1 MNERHTD
8 SEATAGEMPQKASHD
23 YTGHGRGD
31 SAWGHAAEKTK
42 KSVLGLAV
50 GLTLTFSFVE
60 LLGGLW
66 SNSLALIGDA
76 GHMVTD
82 SASLLFALI
91 ANLIAQRGADRDH
104 SFGHGRVEVLAAFV
118 NGIVMLGVVFWLFW
132 EAFGRISNPEPVSG
146 FSVMAIAAIG
156 LVINLGVAWSLSRDK
171 KNVNTRA
178 ALLHVMGDLL
188 GSVAA
193 IAAGAVIWMGG
204 PAVIDPILSM
214 LVGVMLL
221 HATYEILRDASR
233 VLLDG
238 VPEGVE
244 LDDVGRFLKEIP
256 SVRHVHDL
264 HVWTMSPGHGAIQCH
279 VQIESPACWPK
290 ILDAIRTGL
299 HDRFGIDH
307 VTVQPEWVLGEK
319 GCDCACEEDDAD
331 CGCDR
336 SMRSCTS
343 CSSELVAALDERI
356 ERAERDLR
364 RKEAAAE
371 AVRRGD

>member
-1 MNERHTD
+1 MSERHTD
-8 SEATAGEMPQKASHD
+8 GDMPQTVSRD

-42 KSVLGLAV
+42 KSVLGVAV
-50 GLTLTFSFVE
+50 GLTLTFSFIE
-60 LLGGLW
+60 LVGGLW

-118 NGIVMLGVVFWLFW
+118 NGIVMLGVVIWLFR

-156 LVINLGVAWSLSRDK
+156 LLINLGVAWSLSRDK

-204 PAVIDPILSM
+204 PAIIDPILSM

-244 LDDVGRFLKEIP
+244 LNDVGRFLEEIP
-256 SVRHVHDL
+256 SVCHVHDL

-307 VTVQPEWVLGEK
+307 VTVQPEWVLGETGCGDACDCTCEENS
-319 GCDCACEEDDAD
+319 GCDGG
-331 CGCDR
+331 CGKGAR
-336 SMRSCTS
+336 GCTT

-364 RKEAAAE
+364 LKEEAEEAA
-371 AVRRGD
+371 RRGD